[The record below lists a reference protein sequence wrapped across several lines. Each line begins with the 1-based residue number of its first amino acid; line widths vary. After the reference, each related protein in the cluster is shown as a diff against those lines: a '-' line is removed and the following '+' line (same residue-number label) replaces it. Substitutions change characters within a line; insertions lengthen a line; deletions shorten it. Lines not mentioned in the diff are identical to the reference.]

1 MEQKKIKDIFHKYK
15 ELPNTIVVHGGA
27 SCLVTN
33 GVHYLDL
40 ASNIFNSVPTSVVSQ
55 MRNSE
60 LNPRSK
66 KLGFWDGYINY
77 NFPKSKKLLFVNSNL
92 NKIKDCVT
100 IYSKNL
106 KIVIE
111 DNSMKFF
118 YVKKNKEKITRLQNP
133 KLKQVI
139 KLENNNY
146 YKKMINSLFK
156 NKKNFNIYKKK
167 KYY

>member
-1 MEQKKIKDIFHKYK
+1 
-15 ELPNTIVVHGGA
+15 
-27 SCLVTN
+27 
-33 GVHYLDL
+33 
-40 ASNIFNSVPTSVVSQ
+40 

-156 NKKNFNIYKKK
+156 NKKNFNKYKKK
-167 KYY
+167 KILLIKSLLCALWSSKVKSEVKINYKKISAKYYKKWPVS